1 MGIMAQRVMPM
12 EVPLQKT
19 KEWEVR
25 LVPYHL
31 YESWGQFVIS
41 RNIIVNAVKPLS
53 PKVPYHCIKQA
64 SLRPGLFIGIV
75 VLHKGCKVYCDFVE
89 DDNGQYLYKC
99 PECGASITI
108 DELLDVIYTKENV

>member
-1 MGIMAQRVMPM
+1 MGIKAQRVIPM
-12 EVPLQKT
+12 EVAPQQT

-31 YESWGQFVIS
+31 HNSWGQFVIS

-89 DDNGQYLYKC
+89 DDNGQYFYKC